1 MDTAFCL
8 LDDNAWDGKLLKEE
22 ADRQPEQWLKDR
34 RQTFIC
40 RGCEQKA
47 RFITYDQN
55 KKTAHFGIVRG
66 WKHDDDCDF
75 RNDPTGGLG
84 NKEAGV
90 PLPARAPAVG
100 NKEVRYDQPG
110 PLNPPIG
117 GGVNGGNNPGPRNRR
132 DQGAGVG
139 PLQEK
144 TGLRTLLKNLR
155 NGADYPPENLYLDVP
170 ARGTAAGAAIP
181 AKDYFYRIAD
191 LTSETATDGVTRAYW
206 GVIHLTDDLSTGG
219 EGKKTLWIYCDHK
232 GTVFTIRLEYDVKD
246 QLYQAMDI
254 ESSSPLEG
262 CHVIVEGVMR
272 KGKKLSV
279 SVRDIKKIAFLPK
292 RKAT

>member
-1 MDTAFCL
+1 
-8 LDDNAWDGKLLKEE
+8 LDDEAWDGKLLKEE

-47 RFITYDQN
+47 RFITYNQN
-55 KKTAHFGIVRG
+55 KKTAHFGIVRS

-84 NKEAGV
+84 NKRTGA
-90 PLPARAPAVG
+90 PLPVRAPALG
-100 NKEVRYDQPG
+100 NKKVRYDRPG
-110 PLNPPIG
+110 PLNPPVG
-117 GGVNGGNNPGPRNRR
+117 GAVNGGNNQGSRNGGN
-132 DQGAGVG
+132 QAAANA
-139 PLQEK
+139 PLHET

-155 NGADYPPENLYLDVP
+155 NGADYPPENLYLDVL
-170 ARGTAAGAAIP
+170 ARGTGVGAAVP
-181 AKDYFYRIAD
+181 ATDYFAKIAD

-206 GVIHLTDDLSTGG
+206 GYVHLTDDWSTGAD
-219 EGKKTLWIYCDHK
+219 GKKTLWIYCDHK
-232 GTVFTIRLEYDVKD
+232 GSVFTIWLEYDVKD
-246 QLYQAMDI
+246 QLYQAMGI

-279 SVRDIKKIAFLPK
+279 SVTDISKIAFLPK
-292 RKAT
+292 RKT